1 MAYHLEIQ
9 FIIMIFS
16 IIIIL
21 GVTWGDLDVRTDEIL
36 SVGFRVLHI
45 FTVFLPACISPWIYI
60 HLNRQLRKEVYKTLH
75 INVSPDMKAGQNVTV
90 VHVSE
95 K

>member
-1 MAYHLEIQ
+1 M
-9 FIIMIFS
+9 IIIFN

-21 GVTWGDLDVRTDEIL
+21 GVTWGDLDARTDEIL

-45 FTVFLPACISPWIYI
+45 FTVHI
-60 HLNRQLRKEVYKTLH
+60 TLH
-75 INVSPDMKAGQNVTV
+75 INVSPDMKDGQNVTV
-90 VHVSE
+90 VRVSE

>member
-1 MAYHLEIQ
+1 M
-9 FIIMIFS
+9 
-16 IIIIL
+16 
-21 GVTWGDLDVRTDEIL
+21 TWGDLDVRTDEIL

-45 FTVFLPACISPWIYI
+45 FTVFLPACINPWIYI

-75 INVSPDMKAGQNVTV
+75 INVSPDVKDGQNVTV
-90 VHVSE
+90 VRVSE